1 MSNNSIVDII
11 ARQLAPVYR
20 KLNDLYVNTTL
31 GVECNV
37 LYISR
42 SVDVFGDTTET
53 LTSNLINNVI
63 INHPYGGNVE
73 LFEIY
78 KSLTQQIQT
87 GSIDIWEVLP
97 ITMKVP
103 LQSDKTTTAMNI
115 KRGDL
120 IVEVLFD
127 EHGNKIPIVMEVT
140 KIFGTFLV
148 KELIAKKYELTLFRG
163 QLSDDILTIINTYIT
178 NLRN

>member
-11 ARQLAPVYR
+11 AKQLAPVYR
-20 KLNDLYVNTTL
+20 KLNDVYVNTTL
-31 GVECNV
+31 GIECNV
-37 LYISR
+37 LHISKT
-42 SVDVFGDTTET
+42 VDILGDTTET
-53 LTSNLINNVI
+53 ITTNIISNVI

-78 KSLTQQIQT
+78 KSLTQQVQT
-87 GSIDIWEVLP
+87 GAIDIWEVLP

-103 LQSDKTTTAMNI
+103 LQSNKITTAMNI

-127 EHGNKIPIVMEVT
+127 EHRNKIPLIMEVT

-148 KELIAKKYELTLFRG
+148 KELIAKKYELTLYRG
-163 QLSDDILTIINTYIT
+163 TLPQAIQTIITNYIDSIK
-178 NLRN
+178 